1 MRKFFK
7 EFGEFIKRGSVLDL
21 AVGMI
26 IGTAFNAIVKSL
38 VNDVLMPLVGLAV
51 GGSVSE
57 AKLVLIKE
65 VTEPDAL
72 GTGLVVV
79 DPEVAI
85 YYGRFIQSIIDFLL
99 IALTIF
105 IIVKIVS
112 GLRARR
118 EKLFAK
124 KQAEVAPVE
133 PEVVVPE
140 VTTNDI
146 LLEIRDL
153 LKKEE

>member
-1 MRKFFK
+1 MT
-7 EFGEFIKRGSVLDL
+7 D
-21 AVGMI
+21 AD
-26 IGTAFNAIVKSL
+26 AICREL
-38 VNDVLMPLVGLAV
+38 VEG
-51 GGSVSE
+51 
-57 AKLVLIKE
+57 
-65 VTEPDAL
+65 
-72 GTGLVVV
+72 